1 MAATGAGAHRQG
13 AGDPGDHL
21 RKSRKQSPPQ
31 ERAAGD
37 QSGLRWRPQDPGIL
51 QADGE
56 EEERR
61 GAWAQTVGTIGA
73 GGGRGEGLDAAL
85 LDTTQETYETDGGWP
100 LTTGTWPVPN
110 LGRLQY
116 QPVSDH
122 RVQGQHVATPR
133 TSGVLVH
140 EYRSA
145 NGKRPHK
152 PGCVCVRVSKCGFC
166 VILS

>member
-1 MAATGAGAHRQG
+1 MAAARAGAHLQG
-13 AGDPGDHL
+13 TGAPDNH
-21 RKSRKQSPPQ
+21 RREHRREASPQ
-31 ERAAGD
+31 ERAAREPC
-37 QSGLRWRPQDPGIL
+37 GLRRRPQDPGVL
-51 QADGE
+51 QATKE
-56 EEERR
+56 EEGGR
-61 GAWAQTVGTIGA
+61 GARVQTVGAVGA

-85 LDTTQETYETDGGWP
+85 LDTTQEAYKTDGGWP
-100 LTTGTWPVPN
+100 LTTGTWPFPN

-122 RVQGQHVATPR
+122 RVHGQHVATPR
-133 TSGVLVH
+133 TLGVLVH
-140 EYRSA
+140 AYRSA